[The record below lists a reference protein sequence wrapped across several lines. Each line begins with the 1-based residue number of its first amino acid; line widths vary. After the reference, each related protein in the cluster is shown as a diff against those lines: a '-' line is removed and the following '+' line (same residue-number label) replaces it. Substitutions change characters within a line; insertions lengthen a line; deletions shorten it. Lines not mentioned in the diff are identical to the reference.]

1 MARVICDLS
10 KRSTRVIEF
19 SDSVEGALKQLQ
31 VAVQKAPVSS
41 RLSDERF
48 DVTHETFE
56 RSRSQQ
62 QLVLN
67 TLKELIDTHEG
78 SSGALRVLSVGC
90 GSGIL
95 DNQLISVLASSAGT
109 FEYTGVDPNP
119 VACQRFR
126 ENFKKL
132 GLANVKLEVKTE
144 TVESLNINEPFD
156 VIQLTH
162 ALYYF
167 KDPADTLEKLRR
179 LLAPGGKLII
189 IHAPNEHLNQL
200 SQCFW
205 SHHAEQDI
213 WFSNRLEEHLVRQ
226 GIEFT
231 SHRIHGEVDV
241 TRCFEKSCPHG
252 EKILDFITQSD
263 CRESDADVR
272 ARCLHFLK
280 KISRVD
286 GERLKVGHPADVF
299 VVT

>member
-56 RSRSQQ
+56 RSSSQQ

-119 VACQRFR
+119 VACHRFR
-126 ENFKKL
+126 ENFEKL
-132 GLANVKLEVKTE
+132 ALPNVKLEVRTE
-144 TVESLNINEPFD
+144 AVESLNINNPFD
-156 VIQLTH
+156 IIQLTH

>member
-1 MARVICDLS
+1 MRSVGVI
-10 KRSTRVIEF
+10 KF
-19 SDSVEGALKQLQ
+19 SESVEDALNQLR
-31 VAVQKAPVSS
+31 VAVKKAPASMQ
-41 RLSDERF
+41 LSDERF
-48 DVTHETFE
+48 DVTHEAFE
-56 RSRSQQ
+56 CSSSQQ
-62 QLVLN
+62 QLVLRA
-67 TLKELIDTHEG
+67 LKELISLHEG
-78 SSGALRVLSVGC
+78 STGSLRILSVGC

-95 DNQLISVLASSAGT
+95 DNQLISAIASSPEH

-119 VACQRFR
+119 VACHRFR
-126 ENFKKL
+126 ENFEKL
-132 GLANVKLEVKTE
+132 ALPNVKLEVRTE
-144 TVESLNINEPFD
+144 AVESLNINNPFD
-156 VIQLTH
+156 IIQLTH

-263 CRESDADVR
+263 CRESDAYVR

>member
-56 RSRSQQ
+56 RSSSQQ

-95 DNQLISVLASSAGT
+95 DNQLISAIASSPEH

-119 VACQRFR
+119 VACRRFR
-126 ENFKKL
+126 EDFEKL
-132 GLANVKLEVKTE
+132 ALPNVKLEVRTE
-144 TVESLNINEPFD
+144 AVESLNINNPFD
-156 VIQLTH
+156 IIQLTH

-167 KDPADTLEKLRR
+167 KDPADTLGKLRR

-189 IHAPNEHLNQL
+189 VQAPNEYLNQL
-200 SQCFW
+200 SECFW
-205 SHHAEQDI
+205 SHHAGQDI
-213 WFSNRLEEHLVRQ
+213 WFSE
-226 GIEFT
+226 
-231 SHRIHGEVDV
+231 
-241 TRCFEKSCPHG
+241 
-252 EKILDFITQSD
+252 
-263 CRESDADVR
+263 
-272 ARCLHFLK
+272 CL
-280 KISRVD
+280 
-286 GERLKVGHPADVF
+286 
-299 VVT
+299 